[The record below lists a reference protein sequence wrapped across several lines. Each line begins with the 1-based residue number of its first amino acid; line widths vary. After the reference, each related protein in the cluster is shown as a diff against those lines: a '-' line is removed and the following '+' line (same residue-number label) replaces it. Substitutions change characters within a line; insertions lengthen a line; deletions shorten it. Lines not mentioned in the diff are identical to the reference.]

1 MSHHLGG
8 ELDFSLLQD
17 IFLGNGFVDLIK
29 QNGYFLLQFM
39 AVPLHALLPY
49 KGVFVGSGFE
59 LRPVYVF
66 DIQRYR
72 AFFCRKQH
80 EQSEDLVQLVFYTAS
95 KSVNGDVVR
104 LLIIGQ
110 PNKVNVPTQQFLNL
124 AAGIDIVHIGIEIT
138 LSIMAG

>member
-1 MSHHLGG
+1 MYSTSNVIKP
-8 ELDFSLLQD
+8 FS
-17 IFLGNGFVDLIK
+17 
-29 QNGYFLLQFM
+29 
-39 AVPLHALLPY
+39 A
-49 KGVFVGSGFE
+49 GSSTSRVKISFNS
-59 LRPVYVF
+59 F
-66 DIQRYR
+66 
-72 AFFCRKQH
+72 
-80 EQSEDLVQLVFYTAS
+80 FYTAS